1 MLGLKKIRK
10 YREDKGSNGCHS
22 QFLGEKYGTERVL
35 AVSAQ
40 SLVQM
45 IIERKG
51 QGTYFAPG
59 LGMRI

>member
-10 YREDKGSNGCHS
+10 YREDKGSDGCHY
-22 QFLGEKYGTERVL
+22 QLLGEKSGTKSVL

-45 IIERKG
+45 ITERKG